1 MKKAKKD
8 ESACLAFKL
17 PTLLQAIDSVAQ
29 LSNDSQLS
37 DEFFMKALPEIGLL
51 ADAYGITERQ
61 AVIFS
66 VCLLHGPYRVDF
78 GDLARHLDLSTI
90 GVLSL
95 ANDIDMLVRRRLLR
109 YRDAKDKDQFDIPRP
124 VLNAL
129 KRNEPYESPTLIGLD
144 KYQLFE
150 VINEMFNDLE
160 GGSLT
165 PSNAV
170 AELRTARWPLFNTS
184 QSSTLRITTIGYCSC
199 GCATGRWVATMT
211 TSGCVSW
218 KTCMKHGAHSMPK
231 SRNCDKVSIAS

>member
-37 DEFFMKALPEIGLL
+37 DEFFMKASPEIGLL

-95 ANDIDMLVRRRLLR
+95 ANDIDMLSAAGLGIAFNAKPALR
-109 YRDAKDKDQFDIPRP
+109 EVADTSVNHPFLDEVLYILGVPR
-124 VLNAL
+124 
-129 KRNEPYESPTLIGLD
+129 E
-144 KYQLFE
+144 E
-150 VINEMFNDLE
+150 VDSSDLE
-160 GGSLT
+160 EGT
-165 PSNAV
+165 FRKV
-170 AELRTARWPLFNTS
+170 ALER
-184 QSSTLRITTIGYCSC
+184 
-199 GCATGRWVATMT
+199 
-211 TSGCVSW
+211 
-218 KTCMKHGAHSMPK
+218 
-231 SRNCDKVSIAS
+231 